1 MTNLFNYIDRPS
13 PIHRLTG
20 ACKLVCLI
28 FWSLAAMTSFYT
40 PLLILLTV
48 MALIL
53 FRVAKLKVSDISF
66 MLGIMVVYIV
76 LNNLLIFL
84 FSPNHG
90 TTIYGTQTILF
101 RIAGPYVVTAE
112 QLFYHLN
119 VVLKNTCTIPIVLLF
134 VCTTNPS
141 EFAASLNR
149 IGVSYRISYA
159 VALALRYIP
168 DIQREYRD
176 ISLAQQARGTEMSK
190 KASLV
195 NRLKAASSI
204 LIPLVLSSMERIE
217 TISNAMELR
226 GFGKSKSRTWYSSR
240 KFSKMDILCMVV
252 SAMLLLVS
260 LGISYFNG
268 GRYFNPFTGR

>member
-1 MTNLFNYIDRPS
+1 MINLFNYIDRPS

-28 FWSLAAMTSFYT
+28 TWSLAAMTSFYT
-40 PLLILLTV
+40 PLLVALTV
-48 MALIL
+48 GSFVL
-53 FRVAKLKVSDISF
+53 FRVARLNVKDISF
-66 MLGIMVVYIV
+66 MVGLMLVYIV
-76 LNNLLIFL
+76 MNNVLIFL
-84 FSPNHG
+84 FSPDHG
-90 TTIYGTQTILF
+90 TNIYGTETVLF
-101 RIAGPYVVTAE
+101 KLFGPYVVTAE

-119 VVLKNTCTIPIVLLF
+119 VILKNACTIPIVLLF

-141 EFAASLNR
+141 EFAASLSR
-149 IGVSYRISYA
+149 IGVSYKISYA

-195 NRLKAASSI
+195 NRLKAASAI
-204 LIPLVLSSMERIE
+204 LIPLILSSMERIE

-226 GFGKSKSRTWYSSR
+226 GFGKGAKRTWYSGR
-240 KFSKMDILCMVV
+240 KFSKMDIASIAVCVVLLVV
-252 SAMLLLVS
+252 SLLITFL
-260 LGISYFNG
+260 NG
-268 GRYFNPFTGR
+268 SRYYNPFV

>member
-1 MTNLFNYIDRPS
+1 MINLFNYIDRPS
-13 PIHRLTG
+13 VIHRLTG

-28 FWSLAAMTSFYT
+28 TWSLAAMTSFYT
-40 PLLILLTV
+40 PLLVAMTAASLL
-48 MALIL
+48 L
-53 FRVAKLKVSDISF
+53 FRIAKLKVKDISF
-66 MLGIMVVYIV
+66 MLGIMFVYIV
-76 LNNLLIFL
+76 MNNVLIFL
-84 FSPNHG
+84 FSPEHG
-90 TTIYGTQTILF
+90 TSIYGTRTVLF
-101 RIAGPYVVTAE
+101 KLFGPYVVTAE

-119 VVLKNTCTIPIVLLF
+119 VILKNACTIPIVLLF

-141 EFAASLNR
+141 EFAASLSR

-168 DIQREYRD
+168 DVQREYRD

-204 LIPLVLSSMERIE
+204 LIPLILSSMERIE

-226 GFGKSKSRTWYSSR
+226 GFGKEKKRTWYSGR
-240 KFSKMDILCMVV
+240 KFSKMDILCMLACVML
-252 SAMLLLVS
+252 MLLS
-260 LGISYFNG
+260 LLLTYLNG
-268 GRYFNPFTGR
+268 GRYFNPFI

>member
-13 PIHRLTG
+13 PVHRLTG

-28 FWSLAAMTSFYT
+28 AWSLSAMTSFYT
-40 PLLILLTV
+40 PFLILLT
-48 MALIL
+48 AAGLLL
-53 FRVAKLKVSDISF
+53 FRIAKLKVSDISF
-66 MLGIMVVYIV
+66 MLGIMLAYIV

-84 FSPNHG
+84 FSPDHG
-90 TTIYGTQTILF
+90 TTVYGTETVLF

-119 VVLKNTCTIPIVLLF
+119 VILKTACTIPIVLLF
-134 VCTTNPS
+134 VCTTDPS
-141 EFAASLNR
+141 EFAASLSR
-149 IGVSYRISYA
+149 IGVSYRVSYA
-159 VALALRYIP
+159 VSLALRYIP

-190 KASLV
+190 KASLT

-204 LIPLVLSSMERIE
+204 LIPLILSSMERIE

-226 GFGKSKSRTWYSSR
+226 GFGKGAKRTWYSSR
-240 KFSKMDILCMVV
+240 KFSRMDILCMAV
-252 SAMLLLVS
+252 SLLLLLTS
-260 LGISYFNG
+260 LALSYWNG
-268 GRYFNPFTGR
+268 GRYFNPFAG

>member
-1 MTNLFNYIDRPS
+1 MINLFNYIDRPS

-28 FWSLAAMTSFYT
+28 AWSVAAMTSFYT
-40 PLLILLTV
+40 PLLIFLTV
-48 MALIL
+48 ASLVL
-53 FRVAKLKVSDISF
+53 FRVAKLKVKDISF

-76 LNNLLIFL
+76 MNNVLIFL
-84 FSPNHG
+84 FSPEHG
-90 TTIYGTQTILF
+90 TSIYGTRTVLF

-119 VVLKNTCTIPIVLLF
+119 VILKNACTIPIVLLF

-204 LIPLVLSSMERIE
+204 LIPLILSSLDRIE

-226 GFGKSKSRTWYSSR
+226 GFGKGKNRTWYSGR

-252 SAMLLLVS
+252 CLVLVILS
-260 LGISYFNG
+260 LTLTYLNG
-268 GRYFNPFTGR
+268 GRYFNPFI

>member
-20 ACKLVCLI
+20 ATKLVCLI
-28 FWSLAAMTSFYT
+28 AWTLAAMTSFYT
-40 PLLILLTV
+40 PLLIGMTAA
-48 MALIL
+48 ALVL
-53 FRVAKLKVSDISF
+53 FRAAKLRMKDISF
-66 MLGIMVVYIV
+66 MLGIMIVYIAT
-76 LNNLLIFL
+76 NNLLIFL
-84 FSPNHG
+84 FSPDHG
-90 TTIYGTQTILF
+90 TNIYGTETILF
-101 RIAGPYVVTAE
+101 KIAGPYVVTAE
-112 QLFYHLN
+112 QLFYHFN
-119 VVLKNTCTIPIVLLF
+119 VILKNACTIPIVLLF

-141 EFAASLNR
+141 EFAASLSR

-204 LIPLVLSSMERIE
+204 LIPLILSSMERIE

-226 GFGKSKSRTWYSSR
+226 GFGKEKTRTWYSAR
-240 KFSKMDILCMVV
+240 KFSKMDILSMAACFLL
-252 SAMLLLVS
+252 MLLS
-260 LGISYFNG
+260 LLLTYLNG
-268 GRYFNPFTGR
+268 GRFFNPFI

>member
-20 ACKLVCLI
+20 ACKLVCLVA
-28 FWSLAAMTSFYT
+28 WSVAAMTSFYT
-40 PLLILLTV
+40 PLLLVLTV
-48 MALIL
+48 ASFIL
-53 FRVAKLKVSDISF
+53 FRAAKLRLSDISF
-66 MLGIMVVYIV
+66 VLGIMLVYIV

-84 FSPNHG
+84 FSPEHG
-90 TTIYGTQTILF
+90 TDIYGTRTVLF
-101 RIAGPYVVTAE
+101 PIAGPYIVTAE

-119 VVLKNTCTIPIVLLF
+119 VILKNACTIPIVLLF

-195 NRLKAASSI
+195 NRLKAASAI
-204 LIPLVLSSMERIE
+204 LIPLILSSLDRIE

-226 GFGKSKSRTWYSSR
+226 GFGKEKKRTWYSGR
-240 KFSKMDILCMVV
+240 KFSKMDIISMTVCILLVIL
-252 SAMLLLVS
+252 SLLLTF
-260 LGISYFNG
+260 LNG
-268 GRYFNPFTGR
+268 GRYFNPFVR

>member
-1 MTNLFNYIDRPS
+1 MINLFNYIDRPS

-20 ACKLVCLI
+20 ATKLLCLVLWTI
-28 FWSLAAMTSFYT
+28 AAMTSFYT
-40 PLLILLTV
+40 PLLLAMTAGAI
-48 MALIL
+48 IL
-53 FRVAKLKVSDISF
+53 FKVAHLKVKDISF
-66 MLGIMVVYIV
+66 VLALMIAYVV

-84 FSPNHG
+84 FSPDHG
-90 TTIYGTQTILF
+90 AKLYGSEAVLF
-101 RIAGPYVVTAE
+101 KLFGPYTVTLE

-119 VVLKNTCTIPIVLLF
+119 VILKNACTIPIVLLF

-159 VALALRYIP
+159 VALAMRYIP

-195 NRLKAASSI
+195 NRLKAASTI
-204 LIPLVLSSMERIE
+204 LIPLILSSMERIE

-226 GFGKSKSRTWYSSR
+226 GFGKEKKRTWYSGR
-240 KFSKMDILCMVV
+240 KFSRIDIGCMV
-252 SAMLLLVS
+252 AFALLVILS
-260 LGISYFNG
+260 FLITFLNG
-268 GRYFNPFTGR
+268 GRYFNPFI

>member
-1 MTNLFNYIDRPS
+1 MINLFNYIDRPS
-13 PIHRLTG
+13 RIHGLTG
-20 ACKLVCLI
+20 ACKLMCLI
-28 FWSLAAMTSFYT
+28 TWSLAAMTSFYT
-40 PLLILLTV
+40 PLLLVLTI
-48 MALIL
+48 ASFWL
-53 FRVAKLKVSDISF
+53 FHQAKLKLKDISF
-66 MLGIMVVYIV
+66 MVGLMLIYII
-76 LNNLLIFL
+76 LNNVLIFL
-84 FSPNHG
+84 FSPDHG
-90 TTIYGTQTILF
+90 TSIYGTETVLF
-101 RIAGPYVVTAE
+101 RLFGPYVVTAE

-119 VVLKNTCTIPIVLLF
+119 VILKNACTIPIVLLF

-195 NRLKAASSI
+195 NRLKAASAI
-204 LIPLVLSSMERIE
+204 LTPLILSSMDRIE

-226 GFGKSKSRTWYSSR
+226 RFGKGAKRTWYSGR
-240 KFSKMDILCMVV
+240 KFSRLDLICMLICTALMIL
-252 SAMLLLVS
+252 SLLITFL
-260 LGISYFNG
+260 NG
-268 GRYFNPFTGR
+268 SRYYNPFI

>member
-1 MTNLFNYIDRPS
+1 MINLFNYIDRPS

-20 ACKLVCLI
+20 ACKLVCLVT
-28 FWSLAAMTSFYT
+28 WSVAAMTSFYT
-40 PLLILLTV
+40 PLLIAMTV
-48 MALIL
+48 AALVL
-53 FRVAKLKVSDISF
+53 FRCAKLKFKDISF
-66 MLGIMVVYIV
+66 VVALMLIYIAM
-76 LNNLLIFL
+76 NNILIFL
-84 FSPNHG
+84 FSPDHG
-90 TTIYGTQTILF
+90 ENIYGSQTVLLKLF
-101 RIAGPYVVTAE
+101 GPYVVTAE

-119 VVLKNTCTIPIVLLF
+119 VILKNACTIPIVLLF

-141 EFAASLNR
+141 EFAASLSR

-195 NRLKAASSI
+195 DRLKAASTI
-204 LIPLVLSSMERIE
+204 LIPLILSSMERIE

-226 GFGKSKSRTWYSSR
+226 GFGKGTKRTWYSGR
-240 KFSKMDILCMVV
+240 KFSKMDIISITICT
-252 SAMLLLVS
+252 LLMILS
-260 LGISYFNG
+260 LLITFLNG
-268 GRYFNPFTGR
+268 SRYFNPFI

>member
-20 ACKLVCLI
+20 ASKLVCLI
-28 FWSLAAMTSFYT
+28 AWSVAAMTSFYT
-40 PLLILLTV
+40 PLLVALTIA
-48 MALIL
+48 ALVL
-53 FRVAKLKVSDISF
+53 FRTAKLRAKDISF
-66 MLGIMVVYIV
+66 MLGIMIVYIA
-76 LNNLLIFL
+76 LNNVLIFL

-90 TTIYGTQTILF
+90 TELYGSRTVLIPLPG
-101 RIAGPYVVTAE
+101 RYDITAE

-119 VVLKNTCTIPIVLLF
+119 VILKNACTIPIVLLF
-134 VCTTNPS
+134 ICTTNPS

-149 IGVSYRISYA
+149 IGVSYRVSYA

-168 DIQREYRD
+168 DVQREYHD

-190 KASLV
+190 KASLI

-204 LIPLVLSSMERIE
+204 LIPLILSSMDRIE

-226 GFGKSKSRTWYSSR
+226 GFGKEKKRTWYSAR
-240 KFSKMDILCMVV
+240 PFSKADIAGMVV
-252 SAMLLLVS
+252 CLLLVVLS
-260 LGISYFNG
+260 LLLTYLNG
-268 GRYFNPFTGR
+268 GRYYNPFMK

>member
-20 ACKLVCLI
+20 ASKLVCLVA
-28 FWSLAAMTSFYT
+28 WSVAVMTSFYT
-40 PLLILLTV
+40 PLLLLLTAV
-48 MALIL
+48 SFIL
-53 FRVAKLKVSDISF
+53 FRAAKLRMKDISF

-76 LNNLLIFL
+76 LNNVLIFL
-84 FSPNHG
+84 FSPQHG
-90 TTIYGTQTILF
+90 TTIYGTRTVLCC
-101 RIAGPYVVTAE
+101 IAGPYVITAE

-119 VVLKNTCTIPIVLLF
+119 VILKTACTIPIVLLF

-195 NRLKAASSI
+195 SRLKASSSI
-204 LIPLVLSSMERIE
+204 LIPLILSSLDRIE

-226 GFGKSKSRTWYSSR
+226 GFGKEKRRTWYSGRRFSR
-240 KFSKMDILCMVV
+240 MDILSMAVCVLL
-252 SAMLLLVS
+252 MLFS
-260 LGISYFNG
+260 LMLTWLNG
-268 GRYFNPFTGR
+268 GRYFNPFV